1 MESIAVEMVN
11 YNTRDYLRESCK
23 GSTRIE
29 AVALLIAAM
38 VGSVCVF
45 LMNGT
50 KLSFRSVKDHYV
62 T

>member
-1 MESIAVEMVN
+1 MVN